1 MPEKELSPDTLEI
14 IKYLKYIAKTL
25 NVINEKL
32 NKLDKQDK
40 LIDQVL
46 ELKEDLKKI
55 KKLEEKKEP
64 IGAVWYDTVTA
75 PDEKQFDITPL
86 FSCLF
91 VNNGPDEVLIQINN
105 KYQFPLAKDG
115 CYELNYG
122 YPKIRKISLVCES
135 GKSATVDIKGVY

>member
-25 NVINEKL
+25 NLINE
-32 NKLDKQDK
+32 KLDKQDK

-55 KKLEEKKEP
+55 KQLEEEKEP
-64 IGAVWYDTVTA
+64 IGAVWYDTVDA
-75 PDEKQFDITPL
+75 PYEKQFDISPL